1 MKNIKFSL
9 IVLLGMLATQSFAQK
24 NIETSFWVD
33 GVCGMCED
41 RIEKAIDVRGV
52 KSASWDVDSK
62 MLSVEFDTTKISLIK
77 IHEKLAGIGHDTKLV
92 KATQEVYDNLHGCC
106 KYRDEDVI
114 DAHAP
119 VEEEGKA
126 SIWVDGVCGM
136 CQDRI
141 HAALKVKGIQSAFWD
156 VDTRML
162 DIEFDSEKIKLS
174 EIHELVAGVG
184 HDTKKVK
191 ATQEVYDN
199 LHGCCKYRDE
209 EIIKDHLPQEDELEE
224 TFEGMIKGKVMEINE
239 EGNKVPVFSANVYWL
254 ETTRGITSNKKG
266 KFKIDKKPNEKNLV
280 VSFVGL
286 SPDTILITN
295 EAEIEIVMSNSVQMK
310 EFTVFERRK
319 SIEISKISAM
329 KVEGMNKKELSK
341 AACCNLSESFET
353 NPSVDVSYTD
363 AITGTKQIKMLGLSG
378 ANIQIT
384 KELMPD
390 IRGFSSFHGMEFV
403 PGDWIESIQLTKG
416 IGSVNNGYES
426 IAGQINVE
434 LKKPEES
441 EKFHVNLYANQGGRF
456 ELNTNFKTNVNDK
469 WSTGFLLHTSMRTIK
484 NDVNQDGFMDNPLTQ
499 NFIGI
504 NRWKYLDTTGLM
516 GQIGIEAVAKES
528 IGGQIDFDK
537 NQTID
542 TLNPWGANTT
552 ITRFRGW
559 GKLGKV
565 YYDQPG
571 KSVALQTSFSMY
583 DQTSLYGLNTY
594 EAKQNSGYLNLIYQN
609 LIGTT
614 DHTYFMG
621 ASVLYDDYKE
631 IVNGTNYD
639 RVEVTPGVY
648 GEYTY
653 SGNARFKSVLGLRAD
668 YSNVFGFFVT
678 PRLHLK
684 YDFTENTIARLAF
697 GRGQRTA
704 NIFSENQPLF
714 ATSRTV
720 IVNGDANSN
729 KPYGLDAEVAWNLG
743 VNLTQD
749 FELWKREGVFSIDL
763 YRTEFQNQIVIDWE
777 NPDEVA
783 FYNLQGESYS
793 NSLQVQVDY
802 ELIKNLDVRMAYR
815 FYDIKTTFG
824 DVTLQ
829 KQLTSPHRAFI
840 NLGYETE
847 KKWSFDFTLNWIG
860 EQRIASTESNPA
872 AYRRADKS
880 PSYFLSNA
888 QISKSWNDKFDI
900 YLGVENM
907 FDFRIDKPIID
918 SENPFG
924 NNFDSSLVWAP
935 IFGRNIYLGLRYSI
949 K

>member
-1 MKNIKFSL
+1 MKNLKLCIVALLLILTSQSL
-9 IVLLGMLATQSFAQK
+9 AQADVK
-24 NIETSFWVD
+24 TDFWVD
-33 GVCGMCED
+33 GVCGMCEE
-41 RIEKAIDVRGV
+41 RIEKAALIKGV

-62 MLSVEFDTTKISLIK
+62 MLT
-77 IHEKLAGIGHDTKLV
+77 
-92 KATQEVYDNLHGCC
+92 
-106 KYRDEDVI
+106 
-114 DAHAP
+114 
-119 VEEEGKA
+119 
-126 SIWVDGVCGM
+126 
-136 CQDRI
+136 
-141 HAALKVKGIQSAFWD
+141 
-156 VDTRML
+156 
-162 DIEFDSEKIKLS
+162 IEFDKGKVKLHQ
-174 EIHELVAGVG
+174 IHEAISKVG
-184 HDTKKVK
+184 HDTKQAK

-209 EIIKDHLPQEDELEE
+209 EIIADHAPIEPEYVLLN
-224 TFEGMIKGKVMEINE
+224 GKVLEINE
-239 EGNKVPVFSANVYWL
+239 KGKKSAVFSANVYWL
-254 ETTRGITSNKKG
+254 ETMEGLTTDEKG
-266 KFKIDKKPNEKNLV
+266 NFEIKQHENEKNLI

-286 SPDTILITN
+286 SPDTLEITDESEIL
-295 EAEIEIVMSNSVQMK
+295 VMLSNSIKMRG
-310 EFTVFERRK
+310 FTVVERRK

-329 KVEGMNKKELSK
+329 KVEGINKKELAK

-441 EKFHVNLYANQGGRF
+441 EKFHVNLYANQGGRA
-456 ELNTNFKTNVNDK
+456 ELNTNFKFKVNEK
-469 WSTGFLLHTSMRTIK
+469 WNTGFLLHTSTRAIK
-484 NDVNQDGFMDNPLTQ
+484 NDLNKDGFLDNPLTQ

-504 NRWKYLDTTGLM
+504 NRWKYSDTTGLQ
-516 GQIGIEAVAKES
+516 GQIGIEGVLLERT
-528 IGGQIDFDK
+528 GGQIDFDK

-542 TLNPWGANTT
+542 TLNPWGAH
-552 ITRFRGW
+552 TRISRLRAW

-565 YYDQPG
+565 FYNQPG
-571 KSVALQTSFSMY
+571 KSVALQTSFSTY
-583 DQTSLYGLNTY
+583 NQTSLYGLNKY
-594 EAKQNSGYLNLIYQN
+594 EAKQKSGYLNLIYQN
-609 LIGTT
+609 LIGTS

-621 ASVLYDDYKE
+621 ASVLMDDYKE
-631 IVNGTNYD
+631 SVNETNYD
-639 RVEVTPGVY
+639 RVEITPGVY

-653 SGNARFKSVLGLRAD
+653 SGNPRFKSVLGLRVD
-668 YSNVFGFFVT
+668 YSNVFGLFVT

-684 YDFTENTIARLAF
+684 YDLTETTIARLAF

-704 NIFSENQPLF
+704 NIFSENQALF

-720 IVNGDANSN
+720 IVNGDAASK
-729 KPYGLDAEVAWNLG
+729 KPYGLEAEVAWNLG
-743 VNLTQD
+743 VNLSQD
-749 FELWKREGVFSIDL
+749 FKLWDREGVFSVDL
-763 YRTEFQNQIVIDWE
+763 YRTQFQNQIVVDWE
-777 NPDEVA
+777 NPDEIA

-793 NSLQVQVDY
+793 NSMQVQLDY
-802 ELIKNLDVRMAYR
+802 EVIKNLDVRMAYR
-815 FYDIKTTFG
+815 FYDIKTTYG
-824 DVTLQ
+824 DATLQ
-829 KQLTSPHRAFI
+829 KQLTAPHRAFI

-847 KKWSFDFTLNWIG
+847 KKWNFDFTLNWIG
-860 EQRIASTESNPA
+860 EQRIVSTQSNPQ

-880 PSYFLSNA
+880 PSYFLVNA
-888 QISKSWNDKFDI
+888 QIRKSWDDKFTV
-900 YLGVENM
+900 YLGVENL
-907 FDFRIDKPIID
+907 FNFRMDNPIID

-935 IFGRNIYLGLRYSI
+935 IFGRNIYLGIKYSI